1 MLDEIYLRLLL
12 ELSPEELKPSAL
24 DTERVIAGYGRTLE
38 AKNAFGNLV
47 RNIYGADPSSDIGLH
62 YGRLLQ
68 PHALCD
74 FSRALM
80 TASSFRR
87 SMQIINE
94 LHYMQGAAYHLTFHE
109 SEDRLSIALTYPY
122 KKEVS
127 QEQRRFCCESVFTYL
142 LNLARSGVSPYVVP
156 LRLCLDYE
164 KPVYSN
170 EYQELYGCEPQY
182 DSQLALL
189 EFSIELSDQE
199 LTTSNHTLHNTYL
212 KKCQDSVRSAER
224 FWSFDY
230 RTTIHLMRNIPEAFN
245 SEQLSQE
252 LSISPRGLQ
261 KKLSNLNTSFSALCT
276 QARSQLV
283 KVFLIQQD
291 KPIDTTAELLGFQT
305 TSGFRRFFKS
315 EFGTSV
321 GIFVNQIEDAK
332 HSHDQSWSSK
342 SIVKNP
348 HARSHSAG
356 SAEVMTDQTV
366 TS

>member
-12 ELSPEELKPSAL
+12 ELAPEELKPSLL
-24 DTERVIAGYGRTLE
+24 DTERAILGYGRTTE
-38 AKNAFGNLV
+38 SKGAFGNLI
-47 RNIYGADPSSDIGLH
+47 RNIYSADASSDIGLH
-62 YGRLLQ
+62 YGKLLQ

-80 TASSFRR
+80 TASSFRG
-87 SMQIINE
+87 SMQIIND

-142 LNLARSGVSPYVVP
+142 LNLARSGISPDIVP
-156 LRLCLDYE
+156 VRLSLDYE
-164 KPVYSN
+164 KPVYSD
-170 EYQELYGCEPQY
+170 EYRDLYGCEPSY
-182 DSQLALL
+182 DAQLALL
-189 EFSIELSDQE
+189 EFSTEFSNQE

-212 KKCQDSVRSAER
+212 KKCQDSARSAER

-230 RTTIHLMRNIPEAFN
+230 RTTIYLLRNIPDAFS
-245 SEQLSQE
+245 SENLSQD

-261 KKLSNLNTSFSALCT
+261 KKLNSLNTSFSALST
-276 QARSQLV
+276 RARAELV
-283 KVFLIQQD
+283 KVFLIQQK

-321 GIFVNQIEDAK
+321 GTFLNQVEEAV
-332 HSHDQSWSSK
+332 HDYELSRSK
-342 SIVKNP
+342 LTTDTDSNSTI
-348 HARSHSAG
+348 RSASLK
-356 SAEVMTDQTV
+356 VDQTE
-366 TS
+366 TC